1 MLKEQRGQAHRY
13 LITRPWQVALE
24 HQRLSRCFWGTMQG
38 PPAAWGS
45 GRISAIHILR
55 TTEGRFCCCQPKTQP
70 NSSHLIMLKVDR
82 REVWPFLRKNNIIK
96 SKMLTS
102 LTLVSILCW
111 FILILFFNWWI
122 MITHMYQVQH
132 DIWIHAHYKTLHSQQ
147 MLWNI

>member
-82 REVWPFLRKNNIIK
+82 REVWPFLRKNNIIR
-96 SKMLTS
+96 SKMLIS
-102 LTLVSILCW
+102 LNFSLQFLLLVLV
-111 FILILFFNWWI
+111 LIFNWCM
-122 MITHMYQVQH
+122 MIAHMYQAQR
-132 DIWIHAHYKTLHSQQ
+132 DIWIHAHYKMLHSWQ
-147 MLWNI
+147 MLWSI